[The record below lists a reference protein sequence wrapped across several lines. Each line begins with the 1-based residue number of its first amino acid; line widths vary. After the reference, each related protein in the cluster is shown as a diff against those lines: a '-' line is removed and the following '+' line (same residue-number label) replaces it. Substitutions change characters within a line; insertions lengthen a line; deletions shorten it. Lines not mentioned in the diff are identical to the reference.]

1 VTFDSTQGANLG
13 SGGPV
18 DLVRGEGWAQV
29 TFAINSILQLS
40 TPVFL
45 RIDADAHEPLFI
57 DFRHRAFVW
66 STDLINFPA
75 DARNV
80 SFETE
85 PVSADAPPLF
95 KLPGEGLDSL
105 LWVLGQNAYGGHPAP
120 WLRPGERYR
129 LAQWPNLTKHLHDMN
144 QMHMLAVLGNG
155 YFAAPELAA
164 AAGVPE
170 TKAHDLINALSL
182 LRLLRVSEGMP
193 AIIVPIEQKEKSNP
207 SLFARLRARLGR

>member
-1 VTFDSTQGANLG
+1 MTLDPTQGADVQ
-13 SGGPV
+13 SGGPI
-18 DLVRGEGWAQV
+18 DLVRAEGWAQV

-45 RIDADAHEPLFI
+45 RIDADSHEALFI
-57 DFRHRAFVW
+57 DFRYRAFVW
-66 STDLINFPA
+66 STDLAQFPA

-95 KLPGEGLDSL
+95 KLPGESLDSL
-105 LWVLGQNAYGGHPAP
+105 LWVLGQNAFGGVAAP

-129 LAQWPNLTKHLHDMN
+129 LAQWPNLTRHLHDMN

-155 YFAAPELAA
+155 YFTAAELAVV
-164 AAGVPE
+164 AGVPE
-170 TKAHDLINALSL
+170 PKAHNLVNALSL

-193 AIIVPIEQKEKSNP
+193 ALVVPSESKDKGT